1 MKTSYFLL
9 FLICTLLVSKT
20 ITAQSS
26 DTSVASAVNVAFAP
40 LEKNRIPYNI
50 LLDYGMELIDIT
62 KYDGVLRPDNYVNP
76 VVYKDTYGTLVS
88 SSVAANVAG
97 IVPPMTDELAAKTSQ
112 KGKTLTSKGTTSA
125 NMVLSGLFYNYS
137 RFRSDALSTNKIT
150 VVNNTYDDKYINGVW
165 QNPYETKIAFVIS
178 TPVLELNKASIS
190 LNLPPELWHTNQA
203 SNFNNI
209 EVDFGNGSGYKTL
222 YNNTSANTTYTS
234 IGAYTLT
241 YRLRLTNGTYLY
253 CRQKLKVNNVS
264 PSVSAKSSCPIQL
277 QNRTATRPYLGQ
289 TGSATLQIAYGTTDC
304 KIRKPLIVVEGFDTG
319 LLGASGRIGDSD
331 YNTFVRSIDP
341 QGSDGAGTELKN
353 LITANTSIDY
363 DVIYVNWDNGTDY
376 IQRNAYVLQAVI
388 NYVNAE
394 KAANGSTTPNVV
406 LGQSMGGVIAR
417 YALKDMENRGEQHKT
432 GLYISHDA
440 PHQGANVPLGFLYM
454 ARHAVDQFIKTPVG
468 SIDIPVSSGTIGLSD
483 LRELL
488 DAPATRQLLIN
499 NVNSSFAIDNT
510 LRTSFQNE
518 LIQTKNVALSNAS
531 HCASLQEVAAGSRI
545 FTATANGRTSF
556 FTDVILAA
564 TPYGV
569 LSGISASL
577 LLDEGGFL
585 LGILPGR
592 SKLNIDYRVN
602 SYPATGTSQIYYGR
616 IRYTKTLLWIV
627 PISKDITF
635 RTYNSPSGTLPLDSY
650 PGGVNPSFTN
660 VDLANFKSGLLG
672 NYGYT
677 VDLNPN
683 FNFIPAVSAL
693 DVGKGNVVLTSSDYL
708 AKYSAAAPP
717 TGSKAIPFV
726 NFTTSFNTA
735 GINEPHISFN
745 ARNGKWLASEMDA
758 VAGSDIFDCAF
769 VCSSNSI
776 TGASSICTSGTFS
789 VSVPNG
795 TTVNWSITPSN
806 AATFPTGSATSKTFT
821 KSATFN
827 GNATISAT
835 ISNPTSGCPSILVT
849 KTVTFGGIINLTAPS
864 LPNPDGTITVSVS
877 GGTGSYS
884 WFKNG
889 ILFATTVGGNN
900 IFLQFGCSGGLLM
913 VRANTSCG
921 QA

>member
-1 MKTSYFLL
+1 MKTSYFITFLFCALL
-9 FLICTLLVSKT
+9 GSKT

-40 LEKNRIPYNI
+40 LEKNRVPYNI

-150 VVNNTYDDKYINGVW
+150 VVNNTYDDNYINGVW

-190 LNLPPELWHTNQA
+190 LSLPPELWHTNQA

-253 CRQKLKVNNVS
+253 CCQKLKVNNVS
-264 PSVSAKSSCPIQL
+264 PSVSAKSSCPIQV
-277 QNRTATRPYLGQ
+277 QNITATRPYLGQ

-319 LLGASGRIGDSD
+319 LLGSSGRIGDSD
-331 YNTFVRSIDP
+331 YRTFLNEVNQSTSSELID
-341 QGSDGAGTELKN
+341 
-353 LITANTSIDY
+353 LITNNTTIDY

-376 IQRNAYVLQAVI
+376 IQRNAYILQAVI
-388 NYVNAE
+388 KYVNNE

-406 LGQSMGGVIAR
+406 LGQSMGGIIAC

-468 SIDIPVSSGTIGLSD
+468 SIDIPVNSGTIGLTD
-483 LRELL
+483 LRDLL
-488 DAPATRQLLIN
+488 DAPATKQLLIN
-499 NVNSSFAIDNT
+499 NVNSGFFIDNS
-510 LRTSFQNE
+510 LRASFDNE
-518 LIQTKNVALSNAS
+518 LKSLGYPLQTRNIALSNAS
-531 HCASLQEVAAGSRI
+531 HCASVQEVTAGSRI
-545 FTATANGRTSF
+545 FTATANGKTGF

-564 TPYGV
+564 
-569 LSGISASL
+569 
-577 LLDEGGFL
+577 
-585 LGILPGR
+585 
-592 SKLNIDYRVN
+592 
-602 SYPATGTSQIYYGR
+602 
-616 IRYTKTLLWIV
+616 
-627 PISKDITF
+627 
-635 RTYNSPSGTLPLDSY
+635 SP
-650 PGGVNPSFTN
+650 
-660 VDLANFKSGLLG
+660 
-672 NYGYT
+672 
-677 VDLNPN
+677 
-683 FNFIPAVSAL
+683 
-693 DVGKGNVVLTSSDYL
+693 
-708 AKYSAAAPP
+708 
-717 TGSKAIPFV
+717 
-726 NFTTSFNTA
+726 
-735 GINEPHISFN
+735 
-745 ARNGKWLASEMDA
+745 
-758 VAGSDIFDCAF
+758 
-769 VCSSNSI
+769 
-776 TGASSICTSGTFS
+776 
-789 VSVPNG
+789 
-795 TTVNWSITPSN
+795 
-806 AATFPTGSATSKTFT
+806 
-821 KSATFN
+821 
-827 GNATISAT
+827 
-835 ISNPTSGCPSILVT
+835 
-849 KTVTFGGIINLTAPS
+849 
-864 LPNPDGTITVSVS
+864 
-877 GGTGSYS
+877 
-884 WFKNG
+884 
-889 ILFATTVGGNN
+889 
-900 IFLQFGCSGGLLM
+900 
-913 VRANTSCG
+913 
-921 QA
+921 